1 VSFADDSHARRE
13 RVPVGIPARVRV
25 GIPAGFPVGIPPSAP
40 AGNPALSNRISIVP
54 DELDQDLIGTVGHV
68 TVPITPTR
76 PGEVILPV
84 RGGTEAF
91 TACSDEPIAKY
102 KQVVVVECLSGRTVS
117 VTTVA
122 G

>member
-1 VSFADDSHARRE
+1 VGIPALAR
-13 RVPVGIPARVRV
+13 VGIPTGAPVGIPA
-25 GIPAGFPVGIPPSAP
+25 PP
-40 AGNPALSNRISIVP
+40 NKISIVP
-54 DELDQDLIGTVGHV
+54 EELDQDLIGTVGHV
-68 TVPITPTR
+68 TVPISPTR

-102 KQVVVVECLSGRTVS
+102 KRVVVVECLSGRTVS
-117 VTTVA
+117 VTMVA